1 MPAPASPLGFL
12 GPAPR
17 IVLEGLMHRGQ
28 LATLEITEARD
39 HAARTALIAVLAGV
53 GALLAGVAAIFTLAA
68 LVWHRDDRGLI
79 LGATTLAIV
88 IGSGALTAW
97 AAHRLRTWQPL
108 AETRRQ
114 LSADRTCLEN
124 LLPDDAETP

>member
-1 MPAPASPLGFL
+1 MPASASPLSFL

-17 IVLEGLMHRGQ
+17 IVLEGLMHRSQ
-28 LATLEITEARD
+28 LATLEMTEARD
-39 HAARTALIAVLAGV
+39 HAARTALIGLLAGV
-53 GALLAGVAAIFTLAA
+53 GALLAGFAALLTLAA

-79 LGATTLAIV
+79 LGLATLVIV
-88 IGSGALTAW
+88 IGAGALGAW

-114 LSADRTCLEN
+114 LREDRICLEN
-124 LLPDDAETP
+124 LLPEDQGS